1 MESFRIDSNMNKV
14 PFHVFEYEGMFFV
27 YHYALSKCI
36 RVSKEAYDCLKAYQI
51 EGLLV
56 SCDAVLAKELE
67 GLKGIGFFNSY
78 EPPVPDDIEFEQLLD
93 GRYRSAWTKLELAI
107 SEKCNLACRYCYCGT
122 CRDEIPDK
130 GLMSESVARQAINGL
145 FAVSGRSRD
154 IHITF
159 FGGEPLMNKPV
170 LRFAV
175 AYSQRIAALH
185 GKKVTYSMTTNG
197 TLLDDEIITIIKKYN
212 FGLMVSL
219 DGPKELHNSQCPTRG
234 GEGSY
239 NLAVAG
245 IRKLMARRRRV
256 TVRCTMTHPAP
267 NMKKLVRFFEDF
279 GFTRIVLGRVYNPVY
294 PSCCDLQKED
304 FADLEHQMNTEVV
317 PWMLEE
323 LKAGRTPKYFPFSG
337 VVEKEKD
344 TNPSEPIS
352 PFRCGACRGTTTVG
366 ADGTFYPC
374 HRFVGM
380 KEWVV
385 GSVENGPDIEKCKSF
400 WRRYHELVKENC
412 FGCWA
417 YQICHGPCP
426 WEVARADGTFMLN
439 KHHCEETMT
448 WAKQG
453 AWFEALYNDIKNA
466 NNETEKKQLK

>member
-1 MESFRIDSNMNKV
+1 MDFRV
-14 PFHVFEYEGMFFV
+14 
-27 YHYALSKCI
+27 
-36 RVSKEAYDCLKAYQI
+36 CL
-51 EGLLV
+51 
-56 SCDAVLAKELE
+56 
-67 GLKGIGFFNSY
+67 
-78 EPPVPDDIEFEQLLD
+78 
-93 GRYRSAWTKLELAI
+93 
-107 SEKCNLACRYCYCGT
+107 
-122 CRDEIPDK
+122 
-130 GLMSESVARQAINGL
+130 
-145 FAVSGRSRD
+145 
-154 IHITF
+154 
-159 FGGEPLMNKPV
+159 
-170 LRFAV
+170 
-175 AYSQRIAALH
+175 
-185 GKKVTYSMTTNG
+185 TTNG

-239 NLAVAG
+239 DLAVAG
-245 IRKLMARRRRV
+245 IRRLMVRRRRV
-256 TVRCTMTHPAP
+256 TVRCTMAHPAP
-267 NMKKLVRFFEDF
+267 NMMKLVHFFEDF

-304 FADLEHQMNTEVV
+304 FADLERQMNTEVV

-344 TNPSEPIS
+344 ANPGEPIS

-417 YQICHGPCP
+417 YPLCHDPCP
-426 WEVARADGTFMLN
+426 WEVAQADGTFRLN
-439 KHHCEETMT
+439 RHHCEETMT

-453 AWFEALYNDIKNA
+453 AWFEALYNDVKNA
-466 NNETEKKQLK
+466 NNETEKK